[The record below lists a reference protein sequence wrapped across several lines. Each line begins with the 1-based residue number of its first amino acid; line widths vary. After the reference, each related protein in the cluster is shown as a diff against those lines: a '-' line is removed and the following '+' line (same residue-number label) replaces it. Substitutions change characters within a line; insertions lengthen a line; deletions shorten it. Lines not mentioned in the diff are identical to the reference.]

1 MIETLKNWL
10 KSQIAIE
17 WINNLILQTSTIILL
32 LLIGYVLFLVGKFII
47 LGLIAKLIKK
57 TETNIDD
64 FLIQHRIPH
73 RIIQLIILAISHQ
86 INKSL
91 FFSETVIYN
100 LTKASYRF
108 LLSYQ

>member
-1 MIETLKNWL
+1 M
-10 KSQIAIE
+10 
-17 WINNLILQTSTIILL
+17 
-32 LLIGYVLFLVGKFII
+32 LIGYVLFLVGKFII

-57 TETNIDD
+57 TETHIDD
-64 FLIQHRIPH
+64 LLIQHRIPH

-100 LTKASYRF
+100 TNESILSILIILSIVAIFDALLNFANSFPVKYAEKFPLKA
-108 LLSYQ
+108 